1 MNTYLVSLTSLTELL
16 NICSLSMTEQEAV
29 APAEP
34 PPKED
39 FRQKQVHEL
48 EQLQII
54 LDENNVIRQKFNAL
68 QTQVAPLVDSFAP
81 APVTAF
87 QSERVYTPEEIEAMK
102 QKLEQTLTDYREET
116 RIAGR
121 LNSEIERRYTELSN
135 MKMRFRIEQD
145 ERLTRQNVMAAAGL
159 ANFRVKSVKVSE
171 ATNFEKDRLAKAVKF
186 LRHIFDTCTQDIK
199 EFDEQRKANNRGIQ
213 ELTASISI
221 AKDDIRDFTDQLQ
234 RIQPRLREYEIMR
247 AEHQASEELV
257 VQLGDEFDN
266 LRRKVE
272 TESLTA
278 SIRRELDAG
287 NRTIADLNRTIDQIL
302 NKTSVSQ
309 ERITE
314 CRTRIAELEGKIAR
328 ANAETRALRRIR
340 PTLEAAK
347 GHLKTDLENCHLT
360 HETIGGENEL
370 LDREIKERLTYERE
384 PWQVR
389 QVLLSLK
396 SDIRELGV
404 IEAQQQRFEATI
416 GKRPESLPAL
426 PPRKRLRLIPSEDPW
441 QK

>member
-1 MNTYLVSLTSLTELL
+1 MTQGDST
-16 NICSLSMTEQEAV
+16 LS
-29 APAEP
+29 PAD

-39 FRQKQVHEL
+39 FRQKQVREL

-68 QTQVAPLVDSFAP
+68 QTQVAALVDSFAP
-81 APVTAF
+81 STVPPY
-87 QSERVYTPEEIEAMK
+87 QSERVYTPEEIEVMK

-145 ERLTRQNVMAAAGL
+145 ERLTRQNVAAASAL
-159 ANFRVKSVKVSE
+159 CNFRVKSVKVSE
-171 ATNFEKDRLAKAVKF
+171 ATNIEKDRLAKAVKH

-199 EFDEQRKANNRGIQ
+199 DFDDQRKANTRGIQ
-213 ELTASISI
+213 ELTSSISI
-221 AKDDIRDFTDQLQ
+221 AKDDIRDFTDQIQ
-234 RIQPRLREYEIMR
+234 RIQPRLHEYELMR
-247 AEHQASEELV
+247 AEHQENEELV

-287 NRTIADLNRTIDQIL
+287 NRTIADLNRTLDQIL
-302 NKTSVSQ
+302 NKTSLSQ
-309 ERITE
+309 EKMTE
-314 CRTRIAELEGKIAR
+314 CRTRVVELEGKIAR
-328 ANAETRALRRIR
+328 THAETKALRRVR
-340 PTLEAAK
+340 PALEAARER
-347 GHLKTDLENCHLT
+347 LKTDLASCHLT
-360 HETIGGENEL
+360 HKTIGGENEL
-370 LDREIKERLTYERE
+370 LDRDIQDGLTYERA

-389 QVLLSLK
+389 QVLLSMK
-396 SDIRELGV
+396 GDIQQLSA
-404 IEAQQQRFEATI
+404 IEVQQQNFEGAI
-416 GKRPESLPAL
+416 GKRPVSLPAL
-426 PPRKRLRLIPSEDPW
+426 PTRKRVRLTPSEP
-441 QK
+441 